1 MENKHIIFIDY
12 VRALACVLVCLI
24 HSPIS
29 SDYSEGLYVA
39 GATLLG
45 LPCNGLFFMVSGYL
59 LLPIKGDAKS
69 FLKKRLSKV
78 VYPTLLWTFFY
89 IFLNIVLGYNS
100 LVDLWHIIFSI
111 PFARQGTGW
120 FWFMYVMI
128 GLYLVSP
135 IISKW
140 LEFVSK
146 GEFHLYL
153 GLWAITCLY
162 PILANYVEVTHGVE
176 NMLYYF
182 CGYIGYFLLGAYL
195 KKYPPKL
202 SGMILIGIYVVVLSV
217 ALLAKSANIEI
228 LADQFGDYLSIF
240 AICMCLSLFGIIER
254 FEHLYERYGKLS
266 PIVSNFS
273 KCSFG
278 IYLIHHFVNH
288 QIINRQYLIETF
300 GCPLQIVMTTILTVL
315 ISYVIIAAISYLP
328 YSDYIIGYHAK
339 KYNMM

>member
-1 MENKHIIFIDY
+1 MENKHVFFIDY

-29 SDYSEGLYVA
+29 SDFSEGIYMA

-59 LLPIKGDAKS
+59 LLPLKDDTES

-78 VYPTLLWTFFY
+78 LFPTLFWTFFY
-89 IFLNIVLGYNS
+89 IILNLALGYDS
-100 LVDLWHIIFSI
+100 LEDLWRIILSI

-120 FWFMYVMI
+120 LWFMYVLV

-135 IISKW
+135 IITKW
-140 LEFVSK
+140 IDSVPKKEFQM
-146 GEFHLYL
+146 YL
-153 GLWAITCLY
+153 GLWLTTCLY
-162 PILANYVEVTHGVE
+162 PIIGNYVEVMSGVE
-176 NMLYYF
+176 NALYYF

-202 SGMILIGIYVVVLSV
+202 SGWILIALYVTALFV
-217 ALLAKSANIEI
+217 ALIAKIADVRI
-228 LADQFGDYLSIF
+228 LAAQFGDYLSVF
-240 AICMCLSLFGIIER
+240 AICMCFSIFVLTERMELF
-254 FEHLYERYGKLS
+254 YERHGKLS
-266 PIVSNFS
+266 AIVLNFS

-288 QIINRQYLIETF
+288 QIIDRHYLIETF
-300 GCPLQIVMTTILTVL
+300 GCPLQIVITTILTVL
-315 ISYVIIAAISYLP
+315 ISYVIIYAISWLP
-328 YSDYIIGYHAK
+328 FSEYIIGYHINRNK
-339 KYNMM
+339 L

>member
-1 MENKHIIFIDY
+1 MENKHIFFIDY

-29 SDYSEGLYVA
+29 SDLSNGLYVA

-59 LLPIKGDAKS
+59 LLPINGDAKF

-78 VYPTLLWTFFY
+78 LYPTLFWTFFY
-89 IFLNIVLGYNS
+89 VILNIALGYNS
-100 LVDLWHIIFSI
+100 LGDLWHIVFSI

-120 FWFMYVMI
+120 LWFMYVLI

-140 LEFVSK
+140 LESVSK

-153 GLWAITCLY
+153 GLWVITCLY
-162 PILANYVEVTHGVE
+162 PILANYVEVMPGVE

-202 SGMILIGIYVVVLSV
+202 SGWILIALYVAVLSV
-217 ALLAKSANIEI
+217 ALLAKAADIRI
-228 LADQFGDYLSIF
+228 LADQFGDYLSVL
-240 AICMCLSLFGIIER
+240 AIGMCFSLFGMTER
-254 FEHLYERYGKLS
+254 MEPFYERHGRFS
-266 PIVSNFS
+266 AIVSNFS

-288 QIINRQYLIETF
+288 QIIDRHYLIETF
-300 GCPLQIVMTTILTVL
+300 GCPLQIVMTAILTVL
-315 ISYVIIAAISYLP
+315 ISYVIIYAISWLP
-328 YSDYIIGYHAK
+328 FSEYIIGYHTK
-339 KYNMM
+339 RNK